1 VILAA
6 LGFAVAAATP
16 APPAAQADRALLPPD
31 GFQGAWTR
39 SGDARVYS
47 GQELYQLIDGG
58 AEIFYELGF
67 ERATTQIY
75 RAGDDEVGVELYRFK
90 DPAAAL
96 GIYLAR
102 CGAESPAAGL
112 ADRHTVGR
120 HQLLLVRERF
130 FLVVD
135 NLSGRAERANDLVT
149 FAREIASRLPVG
161 HDVGLLDLLP
171 RSRRVP
177 GSERLIRGPLGLE
190 TFIQLGEGDVLQLGG
205 RVTAV
210 AARYHDEDGDGS
222 HYLLL
227 APYPDEAAASR
238 AFRHVAAHLDP
249 ELRLLA
255 SDVSHLVL
263 QDYAKRFATVALC
276 GARLELTVG
285 LARSPQGGAEGRCQ
299 TVSEADGRYR

>member
-6 LGFAVAAATP
+6 LGLAIAATAA
-16 APPAAQADRALLPPD
+16 APPAAQADLALLPPD
-31 GFQGAWTR
+31 GFQGAWRR

-67 ERATTQIY
+67 ERVTTQVY
-75 RAGDDEVGVELYRFK
+75 RSGDDEVGVELYRFK

-102 CGAESPAAGL
+102 CGEEAPAAGL
-112 ADRHTVGR
+112 ADRHTAGR

-135 NLSGRAERANDLVT
+135 NLSGRAERAADLVT
-149 FAREIASRLPVG
+149 FAREIASRLPAG
-161 HDVGLLDLLP
+161 HEVHLLDLLP
-171 RSRRVP
+171 RPRRVP
-177 GSERLIRGPLGLE
+177 GSERLVRGPLGLQ

-210 AARYHDEDGDGS
+210 AARYAEEDGQDS
-222 HYLLL
+222 HFLLL
-227 APYPDEAAASR
+227 VPYPDEAAATR
-238 AFRHVAAHLDP
+238 AFRHISAHLDP

-255 SDVSHLVL
+255 SDASHLVL
-263 QDYAKRFATVALC
+263 QDYAKRFVVISLC

-285 LARSPQGGAEGRCQ
+285 LARSPLNGSPELPCGA
-299 TVSEADGRYR
+299 TPPPDGP